1 MLHLHAIDIVI
12 IVAYLLSTVLIG
24 YWVSKRASQSMQNY
38 FLGGNAMP
46 WYMLGISNASGMF
59 DISGTMLL
67 VSWMFVYG
75 LKSVWIPWLWPT
87 FNQVFLMVYLSAW
100 LRRSKVMTGAEW
112 IKTRFGTGPGA
123 QLSHV
128 IVVIYAFVSI
138 IGFFTYAFKGIG
150 KFAQTYLPW
159 HLSANEY
166 ALILIAITAI
176 YVIKGGM
183 ISVVITEVVQF
194 FILSI
199 ASFAV
204 GIIAM
209 SKVAPDMLRR
219 VVPAGWD
226 NIFFGWHLNLD
237 WSTLLPAATA
247 KIADDRYELFGFFVM
262 MLLFKGIPISAAG
275 PAPNYDMQRVLSAK
289 NPREASIMSAWVN
302 VVLTPPRYF
311 LVIGLTVLAAAFF
324 GPDLR
329 AMGTHLDFELV
340 LPQALGRF
348 VPMGLLGF
356 LIAGLL
362 AAFMSNFAAT
372 VNAAPPYFVNDIYKR
387 YINPNASP
395 KTYVRLSYLASF
407 TVIVIGVIFGWS
419 VTSVNEVVVWI
430 VSGLWG
436 GYTASNV
443 LKWYWWRFNG
453 YGYFWGMVT
462 GIASALAM
470 PRIAPLF
477 PFVQHLMAK
486 FTINMEVVII
496 FPLVV
501 GISLIGC
508 LLGTLLTKPESDEV
522 LMDFYRRVRP
532 WGFWGPVL
540 RKVLAEDPG
549 FKRNRDFFRDMF
561 NIAIGIVWQVSLVAL
576 PLYIVIQEFQRAA
589 IALGAILVTSLI
601 LKFTWYDHL
610 NEREVETDKAA
621 ANDVSQ
627 EVTEMLLAT
636 QAEANVTSL
645 DHAALFAK
653 YGFYAGLAA
662 MFAFPRVWGAVGM
675 AIIGAV
681 CAGGGSALGSAVGLF
696 FDALN
701 LKPAEGDH
709 LPSKL
714 PLAASALVLGII
726 GLVAWYLPMAGLPI
740 TITGFMLGRSALL
753 STHRSL
759 ALKGMG
765 LSLVGLLLSA
775 VNAYVGAL
783 MMVQA
788 GMAAHGY

>member
-1 MLHLHAIDIVI
+1 MLQLHVVDIVI

-87 FNQVFLMVYLSAW
+87 FNQIFLMVYLSSW
-100 LRRSKVMTGAEW
+100 LRRSNVMTGAEW
-112 IKTRFGTGPGA
+112 IKTRFGTGRGA
-123 QLSHV
+123 QLSHI

-166 ALILIAITAI
+166 ALILISITAI

-209 SKVAPDMLRR
+209 SKVAPDMLHR

-226 NIFFGWHLNLD
+226 NIFFGWHLGLD
-237 WSTLLPAATA
+237 WATLLPAATA
-247 KIADDRYELFGFFVM
+247 KIADDKYELFGFFVM

-275 PAPNYDMQRVLSAK
+275 PAPNYDMQRILSAK
-289 NPREASIMSAWVN
+289 NPREASMMSAWVN
-302 VVLTPPRYF
+302 IVLTPPRYF
-311 LVIGLTVLAAAFF
+311 LIMGLTVLAAAFF

-329 AMGTHLDFELV
+329 AMGTHMDFELV
-340 LPQALGRF
+340 LPLALGRF
-348 VPMGLLGF
+348 VPVGLLGF

-387 YINPNASP
+387 YINPSAHP
-395 KTYVRLSYLASF
+395 KTYVRLAYLSSLAV
-407 TVIVIGVIFGWS
+407 VIIGVLIGWN
-419 VTSVNEVVVWI
+419 VTSVNSVVMWI

-453 YGYFWGMVT
+453 YGYFWGMIT
-462 GIASALAM
+462 GISSALILA
-470 PRIAPLF
+470 F
-477 PFVQHLMAK
+477 PGLLGSLPIVQSFEAK
-486 FTINMEVVII
+486 YPVNLEVTIV
-496 FPLVV
+496 FPLVLA
-501 GISLIGC
+501 ISLVGC
-508 LLGTLLTKPESDEV
+508 LLGTLLTAPESDEI
-522 LMDFYRRVRP
+522 LIDFYRRVRP
-532 WGFWGPVL
+532 WGFWGPIL
-540 RKVLAEDPG
+540 KKVLAEDPG
-549 FKRNRDFFRDMF
+549 FKKNKDFLRDMF
-561 NIAIGIVWQVSLVAL
+561 NIAVGIVWQISLVAL
-576 PLYIVIQEFQRAA
+576 PLYIVIREFDRVAM
-589 IALGAILVTSLI
+589 ALGVVLVTSLI
-601 LKFTWYDHL
+601 LKLTWYDHL
-610 NEREVETDKAA
+610 EEREV
-621 ANDVSQ
+621 
-627 EVTEMLLAT
+627 AT
-636 QAEANVTSL
+636 TAEA
-645 DHAALFAK
+645 AK
-653 YGFYAGLAA
+653 TA
-662 MFAFPRVWGAVGM
+662 
-675 AIIGAV
+675 
-681 CAGGGSALGSAVGLF
+681 
-696 FDALN
+696 
-701 LKPAEGDH
+701 
-709 LPSKL
+709 
-714 PLAASALVLGII
+714 
-726 GLVAWYLPMAGLPI
+726 
-740 TITGFMLGRSALL
+740 
-753 STHRSL
+753 
-759 ALKGMG
+759 
-765 LSLVGLLLSA
+765 
-775 VNAYVGAL
+775 
-783 MMVQA
+783 
-788 GMAAHGY
+788 